1 MEPEVKTLFVGN
13 LPYEVTEKDLELE
26 FAPYGLHWIRLVP
39 DRGIAF
45 IDIDAARIQEAV
57 DEKHDSE
64 LWGRRLTV
72 NESKPREN
80 EPSTRPGDQWRDD
93 RDSGRPRM
101 DRDRPPFPDR

>member
-13 LPYEVTEKDLELE
+13 LPYDITEKDLEVE

-45 IDIDAARIQEAV
+45 IDIDADRLQEAV

-72 NESKPREN
+72 NESQP
-80 EPSTRPGDQWRDD
+80 
-93 RDSGRPRM
+93 
-101 DRDRPPFPDR
+101 RDR